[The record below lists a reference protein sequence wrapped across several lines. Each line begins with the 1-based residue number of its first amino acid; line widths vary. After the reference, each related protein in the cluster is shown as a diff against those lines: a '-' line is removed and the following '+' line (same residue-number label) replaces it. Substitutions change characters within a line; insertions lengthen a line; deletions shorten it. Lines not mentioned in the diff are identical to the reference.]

1 LARALMIS
9 FPDKTGSFSDN
20 DRYQLAAFL
29 LRFRLVFL
37 KDKFKGFLQIRQ
49 SLFLGLA
56 LADGLRQLDASSRI
70 VA

>member
-1 LARALMIS
+1 MAKALMIS
-9 FPDKTGSFSDN
+9 LPDRMGSFSDN
-20 DRYQLAAFL
+20 DGYQLAAFL
-29 LRFRLVFL
+29 LSFRLVFL